1 MLHGTHKGG
10 WISSCQALAMLN
22 QLFQDGWS
30 LGTHII
36 YPHGP
41 WIMRVSWNG
50 ARRTGPVTCGPSLC
64 VWTLCLPASRHLFHS
79 ELAAR
84 GEPKTTGGAK
94 GMLSNPRSRPSK
106 CCGNNL
112 ASTRQDLHLGSVL
125 RRSDGGQSR
134 RRAGPRGPISLDHR
148 VDTVAPSIIVSTLE
162 SSCLKHRNTRR
173 HGLISEI

>member
-94 GMLSNPRSRPSK
+94 VTPSTAEE
-106 CCGNNL
+106 L
-112 ASTRQDLHLGSVL
+112 RQHTTRVGTQPC
-125 RRSDGGQSR
+125 RNT
-134 RRAGPRGPISLDHR
+134 IM
-148 VDTVAPSIIVSTLE
+148 
-162 SSCLKHRNTRR
+162 LKHHRAATPLSSDWPTDRR
-173 HGLISEI
+173 GLKDRTMRRKQGALIPSL